1 MYSDAEPLTLIGIME
16 KASSLFF
23 PGGKND
29 FAGFLENMTV
39 SVCSATRAEITAFQ
53 GGGTLNDYLEE
64 NGMYPSTYLYLCT
77 KPKSLSD
84 FIAEVDGWCSDSSDN
99 SSSALTRQNITRII
113 CKVCSCTYE
122 EGGDC
127 LRCEQNKEYEESL
140 RADAAAGSLPFC
152 ESYILCLALGPAM
165 LSK

>member
-1 MYSDAEPLTLIGIME
+1 MKKNEFTPVCQKNGGGNRFLMYSDAEPLTLIDIME
-16 KASSLFF
+16 RASSLFF

-39 SVCSATRAEITAFQ
+39 SVCSATWAEITAFP

-64 NGMYPSTYLYLCT
+64 NGMYPSSTYLYLCT

-84 FIAEVDGWCSDSSDN
+84 FIDEVDGWCSDSSHN
-99 SSSALTRQNITRII
+99 SF

-127 LRCEQNKEYEESL
+127 LRCKQSKEYEESL
-140 RADAAAGSLPFC
+140 TVDATAGSLPDV
-152 ESYILCLALGPAM
+152 IL
-165 LSK
+165 